1 MKRVKFSTWAGAL
14 AAMTLLVSMTGCC
27 EKEKKRINSLQSELQ
42 QAEQANM
49 TLQNELAADEQRI
62 SQLENDVAVKEM
74 TITSLRNKQQEQPPV
89 RRGPVREGEWE
100 KGLKADRLTIE
111 SDILFPS
118 GKASLTSSGKAKLD
132 QAVRDLKQRYAG
144 QKVRIYGFTDTDPI
158 VKTKNLWNDNLDL
171 SANRAMSVTRYLRE
185 RGIDPKQVET
195 IAMGEFYPLS
205 TKRQSRR
212 VEIVVIKD

>member
-1 MKRVKFSTWAGAL
+1 MKRVKLSTWAGAL
-14 AAMTLLVSMTGCC
+14 AAMLLLVGMTGCC
-27 EKEKKRINSLQSELQ
+27 EKEKKKIVSLQSELQ
-42 QAEQANM
+42 QAEAANSN
-49 TLQNELAADEQRI
+49 LQNQLAAAEQQI

-74 TITSLRNKQQEQPPV
+74 TITSLRDQREDEPPAP
-89 RRGPVREGEWE
+89 RGPVREGDWE
-100 KGLKADRLTIE
+100 EGLTADRLTIE

-118 GKASLTSSGKAKLD
+118 GKASLSSSGKAKLD

-144 QKVRIYGFTDTDPI
+144 QDIRVYGFTDTDPI
-158 VKTKNLWNDNLDL
+158 VKTKNLWKDNLDL
-171 SANRAMSVTRYLRE
+171 SANRAMSVTRYLWE
-185 RGIDPKQVET
+185 QGIDPKQVET